1 MTVAYYRSADGGGA
15 TVQNTYRRADGT
27 LHTLDNSYT
36 NAAGV
41 PYIIFRDKLITTQ
54 IGASKRLF
62 ITTDTRKFTATVVKG
77 DVTMTCRDI
86 DEFCAAK
93 DPTEVL
99 DYTIDY
105 TDVMNESDPPDSI
118 VSSSWSLLLAAPET
132 GLQIDDDSQFTL
144 TTATAW
150 ISGGVRTS
158 LEHQLINHITCA
170 SGRQYERSI
179 TIWLVS
185 K

>member
-1 MTVAYYRSADGGGA
+1 MTIAYYRTADGTGA

-41 PYIIFRDKLITTQ
+41 PYVIFRDKLITTQ
-54 IGASKRLF
+54 IGTSKRLF
-62 ITTDTRKFTATVVKG
+62 LTTDTRKFTATIVKG
-77 DVTMTCRDI
+77 DVGMTCRDI
-86 DEFCAAK
+86 DDFCAAK

-118 VSSSWSLLLAAPET
+118 VASSWTLQLAAPET
-132 GLQIDDDSQFTL
+132 ALAIDDDTQFTG

-158 LEHQLINHITCA
+158 LEHQLTNHITCA

-179 TIWLVS
+179 TIWIVS

>member
-1 MTVAYYRSADGGGA
+1 MTIAYYRTADGGGA
-15 TVQNTYRRADGT
+15 TVQNKYRSADGV
-27 LHTLDNSYT
+27 LHTLSNSYT
-36 NAAGV
+36 NAVGT
-41 PYIIFRDKLITTQ
+41 PYIVFRDQLITKP
-54 IGASKRLF
+54 IGPSKRLF
-62 ITTDTRKFTATVVKG
+62 TPTDVRTFTATIVKG

-86 DEFCAAK
+86 DDFCAAK

-105 TDVMNESDPPDSI
+105 TNVMNESDPPDSI
-118 VSSSWSLLLAAPET
+118 VSSSWSLELAAPET
-132 GLQIDDDSQFTL
+132 TLQIDSDGFDG

-150 ISGGVRTS
+150 ISGGLRTS
-158 LEHQLINHITCA
+158 LEHQLVNHITCA

-179 TIWLVS
+179 TVWIVS